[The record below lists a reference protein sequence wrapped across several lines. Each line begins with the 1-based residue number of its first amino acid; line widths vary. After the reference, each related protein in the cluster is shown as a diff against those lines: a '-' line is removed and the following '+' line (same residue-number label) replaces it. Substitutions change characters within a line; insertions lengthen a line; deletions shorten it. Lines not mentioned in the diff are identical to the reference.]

1 MNHWDH
7 KKHPTIL
14 FTCSRR
20 DNRLQ
25 ELLYDDYNFES
36 CLRLLSLKDQ
46 LQVRNVKHN
55 KQLALLSR
63 LFMKCAV
70 NYALQSIYLDHHRS
84 LWEEI
89 EFEYNEHGKPEI
101 KGRPFAYNNS
111 NSNDLSCIAIL
122 SEATTVGVDLSHEE
136 QDSVSSTEFMSQFEG
151 IFGGSERDQLNNIE
165 SLSKRYRAFNHL
177 WTLKE
182 AFTKYLGCGLNI
194 DLSLFSFG
202 LTEVPK
208 NGCIPQQSDSKFTNY
223 DIEWVECLID
233 SSKVNHDLLKL
244 NPTMHCYSATLK
256 LSDKLPVI
264 ASIMTNCQSKA
275 RGIHIDLYEILR
287 DEII

>member
-1 MNHWDH
+1 MNQWDH

-14 FTCSRR
+14 FTCSRE
-20 DNRLQ
+20 DNRLRQ
-25 ELLYDDYNFES
+25 LLNDDYNFES

-63 LFMKCAV
+63 LFLKCAV
-70 NYALQSIYLDHHRS
+70 NFALLSIYSDHPRG

-122 SEATTVGVDLSHEE
+122 LEATAVGVDLSHEE

-151 IFGGSERDQLNNIE
+151 IFGGSEEEQLNSIKTTSE
-165 SLSKRYRAFNHL
+165 RYIAFNHL

-202 LTEVPK
+202 LTEVPE
-208 NGCIPQQSDSKFTNY
+208 NGCLPQQTDSKFANY
-223 DIEWVECLID
+223 DIEWVECLVD
-233 SSKVNHDLLKL
+233 ASKVKHDLLEL
-244 NPTMHCYSATLK
+244 DPTMHCYSTTLK
-256 LSDKLPVI
+256 LPDKLPVI
-264 ASIMTNCQSKA
+264 ASIITNCPSKA
-275 RGIHIDLYEILR
+275 SGIHLDFYEILK